1 MDTINIYGSDCLRLY
16 LINSPLVRAETLKFS
31 NDGLRLVQRDVFE
44 KWYGAYGLLV
54 QSTFRIAKEGRN
66 FEIDFNDVNI
76 SNTMD
81 RWILANCNHLV
92 KFIREEMAAYRLY
105 TVVPRLVSFI
115 DDFANWYI
123 RLNRKRLKGNVNENE
138 EQRSLSTLFRVL
150 FTLVRIMAPFTPFFT
165 ENLYQNLKLL
175 LPESERLESVHYSTF
190 PDFDPNLLDED
201 IVRAV
206 SRMQKVIE
214 LVRAARTKK
223 KETLQIP
230 IKYIN
235 NLS

>member
-1 MDTINIYGSDCLRLY
+1 
-16 LINSPLVRAETLKFS
+16 
-31 NDGLRLVQRDVFE
+31 
-44 KWYGAYGLLV
+44 
-54 QSTFRIAKEGRN
+54 
-66 FEIDFNDVNI
+66 
-76 SNTMD
+76 
-81 RWILANCNHLV
+81 
-92 KFIREEMAAYRLY
+92 MAAYRLY